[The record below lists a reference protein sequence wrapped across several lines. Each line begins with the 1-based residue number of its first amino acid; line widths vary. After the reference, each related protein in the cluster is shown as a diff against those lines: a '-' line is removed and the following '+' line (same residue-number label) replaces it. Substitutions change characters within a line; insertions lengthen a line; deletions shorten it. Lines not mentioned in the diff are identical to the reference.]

1 MPETPPGRQVM
12 SGQRRQAKADT
23 RLPDEATDKPA
34 HAGDMAA
41 RKAGTTGMDADRK
54 RRSARA
60 IFLAIIPAA
69 GSRGIDVSSLMPAG
83 MEADVVARLFW
94 IMVIGAGVVWLVVLA
109 IALYA
114 MARPGPRERR
124 VGRLLIL
131 VGGVATPVVV
141 LGALLVYGLILMPQL
156 REPPPKEGPHVAV
169 TGEQWWWRV
178 RYAGFGNGD
187 DVVLANEIRLPVGE
201 RVRLVFDSPDVIHS
215 FWIPSLA
222 GKVDMIPGRTTTLVL
237 EPTRTGVFRG
247 VCAEYCGTSH
257 AHMRFIAVVMERA
270 DFDRWLRAQAAPAQP
285 PRTQA
290 QQLGQAAFLRN
301 GCGACHTVRGTA
313 ARGAVGPD
321 LTHVGSR
328 LELAAGILPNDPDAF
343 ARWIGETHALKPDAL
358 MPPFAA
364 LPPAELQNM
373 ALYLDGLQ

>member
-1 MPETPPGRQVM
+1 MPEATPGWQVV
-12 SGQRRQAKADT
+12 SGQRRQARIDR
-23 RLPDEATDKPA
+23 RLPDGVSDEPA
-34 HAGDMAA
+34 HAGDVAV
-41 RKAGTTGMDADRK
+41 RTEGTTDPAPRNHWT
-54 RRSARA
+54 ARA
-60 IFLAIIPAA
+60 IMLAAIPAN
-69 GSRGIDVSSLMPAG
+69 GSRGIDVSSLVPAG

-94 IMVIGAGVVWLVVLA
+94 IMVIGAGVVWVVVLA

-141 LGALLVYGLILMPQL
+141 LGSLLVYGLILMPQL

-178 RYAGFGNGD
+178 RYAGFGDGD

-201 RVRLVFDSPDVIHS
+201 RVRFVLDSPDVIHS

-247 VCAEYCGTSH
+247 ACAEYCGTSH
-257 AHMRFIAVVMERA
+257 AHMRFVAVVMERA
-270 DFDRWLRAQAAPAQP
+270 DFDHWLRAQAAPARA
-285 PRTQA
+285 PRTQGERA
-290 QQLGQAAFLRN
+290 GQAAFLRN
-301 GCGACHTVRGTA
+301 GCGACHAVRGTA

-328 LELAAGILPNDPDAF
+328 LELAAGTLPNDADAF
-343 ARWIGETHALKPDAL
+343 ARWIKNAHVYKPEAL

-364 LPPAELQNM
+364 LPPADLRDI

>member
-1 MPETPPGRQVM
+1 MTGF
-12 SGQRRQAKADT
+12 
-23 RLPDEATDKPA
+23 AT
-34 HAGDMAA
+34 G
-41 RKAGTTGMDADRK
+41 K
-54 RRSARA
+54 RRTARA
-60 IFLAIIPAA
+60 IVLAAVPAA
-69 GSRGIDVSSLMPAG
+69 GYGGVDVSSLVPAG

-94 IMVIGAGVVWLVVLA
+94 IMVAGAGVVWLVVLA

-141 LGALLVYGLILMPQL
+141 LGALLVYGLVLMPKL
-156 REPPPKEGPHVAV
+156 REPPPTEGPHVAV

-178 RYAGFGNGD
+178 RYAGFGDGG

-201 RVRLVFDSPDVIHS
+201 RVRFVFDSPDVVHS
-215 FWIPSLA
+215 FWVPSLA

-237 EPTRTGVFRG
+237 EPNRTGVFRG
-247 VCAEYCGTSH
+247 ACAEYCGTSH
-257 AHMRFIAVVMERA
+257 AHMRFVVVVMERA
-270 DFDRWLRAQAAPAQP
+270 AFDRWLRAQAAPARA
-285 PRTQA
+285 PRTPGELA
-290 QQLGQAAFLRN
+290 GQAAFRRN
-301 GCGACHTVRGTA
+301 GCGACHAIRGTA

-328 LELAAGILPNDPDAF
+328 LELAAGTLPNDAGAF
-343 ARWIGETHALKPDAL
+343 ARWIGNAHAYKPEAL

-364 LPPAELQNM
+364 LPQAELRDI